1 MKITKLSIAV
11 LVLIAG
17 LLFYVPV
24 TFAQATNQTI
34 SPATGPGSICGI
46 KFNDLN
52 GNGMQDA
59 GEPGLPGWQINMT
72 GSADL
77 SVTTNG
83 TGSYCFNNLKPG
95 NYTIGE
101 VNQNGWT
108 QTAPSA
114 GTYSFELTS
123 GQNIMDQNFGN
134 SRISPATSPGS
145 ICGIK
150 FNDLNGNG
158 VQDAGEPGLPG
169 WQINI
174 GGSADLSVTTDEK
187 GNYCFNELKPGDYK
201 IGEVNQNGWLQTAPS
216 QGYYTVT
223 LTSGQNIK
231 DQNFGNK
238 LDTCVNGKAWS
249 PLGTGT
255 NGEVWALAVIGTDLY
270 AGGTFTT
277 AGGVSAN
284 HIAKWNGT
292 GWSALGSGIN
302 NGMDGSV
309 FSLAVIGTDLY
320 AGGWFT
326 TAGGSPAENIAKWDG
341 ATWTPLGSGLVGS
354 AAVEALAVSG
364 TTLYAGG
371 GFTTAG
377 GVPAERIAKWDGTS
391 WSALGSS
398 GGMNDRVNSLT
409 MIGTDLYA
417 GGQFTTAGGVSAN
430 HIAKWD
436 GTGWSPLGTGTNLRV
451 GGSIGVMGGNLY
463 PGGVFT
469 TAGGLSA
476 NRVAK
481 WDGTSWSALG
491 SSGGMN
497 DEVEGFAVMGPD
509 LYASGGFTTAGGV
522 SANRVAKW
530 DGTSWSPLGTGMND
544 GVWRLAVIGQDLYAG
559 GVFTTAGDLSANHV
573 AKWGC
578 VAASTVTPTATTTRT
593 PPPTSTPTPTP
604 TLKVPGFSLLVA
616 LVSLFIAV
624 LIKRIK

>member
-1 MKITKLSIAV
+1 MMKVTKLSIAV
-11 LVLIAG
+11 LVLISG
-17 LLFYVPV
+17 LLFNVPA

-34 SPATGPGSICGI
+34 SPATGSICGI

-52 GNGMQDA
+52 GNGVQDA
-59 GEPGLPGWQINMT
+59 GEPGLPGWQINIT

-101 VNQNGWT
+101 VNQNGWM
-108 QTAPSA
+108 QTAPST

-123 GQNIMDQNFGN
+123 GQNINDQNFGN
-134 SRISPATSPGS
+134 SRISSATSPGS

-187 GNYCFNELKPGDYK
+187 GNYCFNDLKPGDYK

-216 QGYYTVT
+216 PGYYKVT
-223 LTSGQNIK
+223 LAAGQNIK

-238 LDTCVNGKAWS
+238 PDTCVNGKAWS

-255 NGEVWALAVIGTDLY
+255 NGEVWALAVIGTDFY

-277 AGGVSAN
+277 AGGLSAN

-292 GWSALGSGIN
+292 GWSALGTGIN
-302 NGMDGSV
+302 NGMNGNV

-341 ATWTPLGSGLVGS
+341 TTWTPLGSGLVGS

-371 GFTTAG
+371 GFTTVG

-409 MIGTDLYA
+409 VIGTDLYA

-436 GTGWSPLGTGTNLRV
+436 GTGWSPLGTG
-451 GGSIGVMGGNLY
+451 
-463 PGGVFT
+463 
-469 TAGGLSA
+469 
-476 NRVAK
+476 
-481 WDGTSWSALG
+481 
-491 SSGGMN
+491 MN
-497 DEVEGFAVMGPD
+497 
-509 LYASGGFTTAGGV
+509 
-522 SANRVAKW
+522 N
-530 DGTSWSPLGTGMND
+530 
-544 GVWRLAVIGQDLYAG
+544 GVWRLAVIGPDLYAG
-559 GVFTTAGDLSANHV
+559 GVFTTAGDVSANYT

-578 VAASTVTPTATTTRT
+578 VAAPTVTPTATATRT

-604 TLKVPGFSLLVA
+604 TPTPKVPGFSLLVA
-616 LVSLFIAV
+616 LVSLFIVV